1 VSLSCINLTHV
12 KDYVLSCKI
21 LCATPKL
28 LSKVVVLFEG
38 NFTIDLCCL
47 SLIITRVVVDYRI
60 VRWDLR
66 SRSS

>member
-1 VSLSCINLTHV
+1 M
-12 KDYVLSCKI
+12 LSCKL

-28 LSKVVVLFEG
+28 LSKVVVVLFEG

-47 SLIITRVVVDYRI
+47 SLIITGVVVDCRI